1 MGCQI
6 TIRVRN
12 ERETEREVRLMKTP
26 SPPRD
31 GSTAAAGPGT
41 LALSLPFKD
50 SQQLSSNLKKEMFQM
65 LTKGINL

>member
-1 MGCQI
+1 MRGKP
-6 TIRVRN
+6 RK
-12 ERETEREVRLMKTP
+12 REVDLIKTP